1 MLAHDHTCAMHRPY
15 KMELDNTLRLLTEQ
29 HTSVLIFVATTM
41 NSMEQGSTISTDW
54 DKKTLQMWSD
64 TIAMVS
70 LVAMVLLPL
79 LVVVLC
85 KLVIVK
91 ATLVSHLEAN
101 GTHIPNII
109 KFTRLLDRLPR
120 IITWIAEKQMRKG
133 QTVGKE
139 TETEREKKDGDH
151 DGIKHDSPCS
161 DSQDDPLA
169 SEFNLAI

>member
-1 MLAHDHTCAMHRPY
+1 MLAHDHTGAMHRPY

-29 HTSVLIFVATTM
+29 HTAVLIFVASTL
-41 NSMEQGSTISTDW
+41 NSMERGSIISTDW
-54 DKKTLQMWSD
+54 DKETLQMWSD

-70 LVAMVLLPL
+70 LVSMVLLPL
-79 LVVVLC
+79 LIVVLC

-91 ATLVSHLEAN
+91 ATLVRHLEAN
-101 GTHIPNII
+101 GTHIPNIT

-120 IITWIAEKQMRKG
+120 IITWIAEKQMRKH

-139 TETEREKKDGDH
+139 RDEDH
-151 DGIKHDSPCS
+151 DGIEHDSPCAV
-161 DSQDDPLA
+161 SQDDPLA